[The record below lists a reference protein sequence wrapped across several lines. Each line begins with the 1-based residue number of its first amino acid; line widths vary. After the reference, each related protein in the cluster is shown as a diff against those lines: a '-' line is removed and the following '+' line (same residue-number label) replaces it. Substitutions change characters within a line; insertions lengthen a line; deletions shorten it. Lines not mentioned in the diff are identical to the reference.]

1 MQNWTKKHP
10 TIPSYYYQYF
20 DAPKNIKEALL
31 KQKCHEHA
39 VEDIDLQLQLIET
52 ELDIHEND
60 DVPYN
65 REQFEK
71 LNEKK
76 IKLINAKR
84 HHSNGAKA
92 YWYFAEQGYRKI
104 VRDLYG

>member
-1 MQNWTKKHP
+1 MQGWTHQHP

-20 DAPKNIKEALL
+20 DAPKDVKEACL
-31 KQKCHEHA
+31 KQKCHENS

-52 ELDIHEND
+52 ELDIHDND

-65 REQFEK
+65 KERFEQ

-92 YWYFAEQGYRKI
+92 YWYFAEQG
-104 VRDLYG
+104 